1 MKKRASAKVY
11 CRNNNHGELDF
22 YLEADSK
29 NYYLFTT
36 RYYSEPIFSE
46 YSAGRMVDSVY
57 RSSYSVRHQRLKEYI
72 LRMVKYIEM
81 EEEITVLA
89 KPEKKSNKYR
99 QHKAMKYN
107 KAVWKYDSYKDYEY
121 EELDYEEYESE
132 YEPEQAISFEPVDD
146 YEIA

>member
-1 MKKRASAKVY
+1 
-11 CRNNNHGELDF
+11 
-22 YLEADSK
+22 
-29 NYYLFTT
+29 
-36 RYYSEPIFSE
+36 
-46 YSAGRMVDSVY
+46 
-57 RSSYSVRHQRLKEYI
+57 
-72 LRMVKYIEM
+72 MVKYIEM

-99 QHKAMKYN
+99 QHKAMEYN